1 MRNLA
6 LLCFFVFSL
15 QANAQVKRTDK
26 LKTKDEKNIKIDNT
40 KVNQPVNNSSNS
52 NNTTIGSTNSTSKTK
67 SANDSIA
74 PIDWYKIISYD
85 NKITAVDTSLT
96 IKKFQQLNFLGRD
109 MFGLQS
115 LSNDGQTYNILDYS
129 LVKNNLIPSF
139 GFSSKQWNY
148 YQIEDI
154 NYYKVPTPFTE
165 LAYRSVVKQGQNLN
179 SLFTTN
185 FNERTNVFIGYR
197 ALRSLGAY
205 MNELNS
211 IGNFKFGGSYNTKN
225 EKYFLQTNFV
235 FQDIMNQ
242 ENGGI
247 TDIDLFESSDAP
259 YNNRERLNVHS
270 RNANSMFKGTR
281 AFLNHKYKFNNST
294 ENEIWLKHKF
304 YYQYQ
309 SNEFSQADLS
319 TFDSDIRYF
328 GNSYSNSVR
337 DKVRFKNFYNQLALA
352 YSSAT
357 LGELSFMAEVSNFD
371 YYYNSI
377 VVKQNSEIVP
387 ASLKYD
393 LVTLGG
399 SYAINKEQFSFNA
412 EARQSISEIATT
424 ELKADVIYS
433 LNEKYAIKANYHF
446 LSKIPEMTQQMFQ
459 STYINYNWINNFP
472 NEKIQSVTAE
482 LENPYVNLSG
492 NFQLIHDKIY
502 FSNDDTQFD
511 AYGNAEQLLV
521 SPKQYAKPISYFII
535 KAQREFKFGKFALD
549 NTLMFQQVAQDQN
562 IVNVPN
568 FITRN
573 TIYYS
578 DKVFK
583 NALFLQTGIVFKYHT
598 KYYANEYNPIL
609 GDYFVQDTR
618 KIGGFPT
625 FDFFVNAK
633 IKTARIYLNLEHFNS
648 GITGHNYFATPTR
661 PFTDMRLRFGIVWD
675 FFW

>member
-1 MRNLA
+1 MRNLV
-6 LLCFFVFSL
+6 LLCFFVSSL
-15 QANAQVKRTDK
+15 FANAQVKRSDK
-26 LKTKDEKNIKIDNT
+26 LKIKDEKNVKIDNT
-40 KVNQPVNNSSNS
+40 KVIQPVNNPSNS
-52 NNTTIGSTNSTSKTK
+52 NTIVSSSDNSSNK
-67 SANDSIA
+67 SNLINDSIA

-85 NKITAVDTSLT
+85 NKITVIDTSLT

-129 LVKNNLIPSF
+129 LLTNKLNPSF

-165 LAYRSVVKQGQNLN
+165 LSYRSVVKQGQNLN
-179 SLFTTN
+179 TLFTSN

-205 MNELNS
+205 LNELNS
-211 IGNFKFGGSYNTKN
+211 IGNFKLGGSYNTKN
-225 EKYFLQTNFV
+225 EKYFLQMNFV

-247 TDIDLFESSDAP
+247 TDIDLFESSEAP
-259 YNNRERLNVHS
+259 YNNRERLNVYS
-270 RNANSMFKGTR
+270 RNANSLFKGSR

-294 ENEIWLKHKF
+294 ENQIWLKHQF

-309 SNEFSQADLS
+309 SNEFTQNQLT
-319 TFDSDIRYF
+319 TFESDVQYF
-328 GNSYSNSVR
+328 GNSFSNSIK
-337 DKVRFKNFYNQLALA
+337 DKARFKNFYNQLALA

-357 LGELSFMAEVSNFD
+357 LGELSFMADVSNFD
-371 YYYNSI
+371 YFYNSI
-377 VVKQNSEIVP
+377 VVKGNSEIVP
-387 ASLKYD
+387 AFLKYD
-393 LVTLGG
+393 LVTLGAA
-399 SYAINKEQFSFNA
+399 YAINKEQFSFNA
-412 EARQSISEIATT
+412 EARQSISDVATT
-424 ELKADVIYS
+424 ELKANVFYQI
-433 LNEKYAIKANYHF
+433 NQNYAVKANYQF

-459 STYINYNWINNFP
+459 STYVNYNWAYNFS
-472 NEKIQSVTAE
+472 NEKIQSVNAT
-482 LENPYVNLSG
+482 LDNPYVNISAD
-492 NFQLIHDKIY
+492 FQLIHDKIY
-502 FSNDDTQFD
+502 FSNNSNQFNN
-511 AYGNAEQLLV
+511 YGVAQQQLIT
-521 SPKQYAKPISYFII
+521 PKQYDKPISYVNI

-549 NTLMFQQVAQDQN
+549 NTLLFQQVAQDQN
-562 IVNVPN
+562 IVNVPD

-573 TIYYS
+573 TFYYT
-578 DKVFK
+578 DKLFK
-583 NALFLQTGIVFKYHT
+583 NALFIQTGIVFKYHT

-648 GITGHNYFATPTR
+648 GITGYNYFATPTR

>member
-1 MRNLA
+1 M
-6 LLCFFVFSL
+6 S
-15 QANAQVKRTDK
+15 AQVKRTDK
-26 LKTKDEKNIKIDNT
+26 LKIKDEKNVKIDNT
-40 KVNQPVNNSSNS
+40 KVNQTNNNPTTL
-52 NNTTIGSTNSTSKTK
+52 NNTNVESKNSTTK
-67 SANDSIA
+67 SVTSQDSIA

-85 NKITAVDTSLT
+85 NKITEVDTALT

-115 LSNDGQTYNILDYS
+115 LSNDGQTYNVLDYS
-129 LVKNNLIPSF
+129 LINNHMNPSF

-165 LAYRSVVKQGQNLN
+165 LSYRSVVKQGQNLN
-179 SLFTTN
+179 TLFTTN

-205 MNELNS
+205 LNELNS
-211 IGNFKFGGSYNTKN
+211 IGNFKLGGSYNTKD
-225 EKYFLQTNFV
+225 EKYYLQMNFV

-259 YNNRERLNVHS
+259 YNNRERLNVYM
-270 RNANSMFKGTR
+270 RNANSLFKGTR
-281 AFLNHKYKFNNST
+281 AFLNHKYQFNSST
-294 ENEIWLKHKF
+294 ENEIWVKHKF
-304 YYQYQ
+304 FYEYQ
-309 SNEFSQADLS
+309 SNEFNQTDLT
-319 TFDSDIRYF
+319 TFESSIRYF
-328 GNSYSNSVR
+328 GDSYSNSIK
-337 DKVRFKNFYNQLALA
+337 DKVRFKNFYNQLSLA
-352 YSSAT
+352 YNSTS
-357 LGELSFMAEVSNFD
+357 LGELAFNTEISSFD

-377 VVKQNSEIVP
+377 VVKGNSEIVP
-387 ASLKYD
+387 AFLKYD

-399 SYAINKEQFSFNA
+399 SYGIDKEDFSFNA
-412 EARQSISEIATT
+412 EARQSISEISTT
-424 ELKADVIYS
+424 ELKAEISYDINDLYT
-433 LNEKYAIKANYHF
+433 LKANYQY

-459 STYINYNWINNFP
+459 STYVDYNWINNFS
-472 NEKIQSVTAE
+472 NEKIQSINATF
-482 LENPYVNLSG
+482 ENPYVNLSG
-492 NFQLIHDKIY
+492 NFQLINDKIY
-502 FSNDDTQFD
+502 FSNNNLNL
-511 AYGNAEQLLV
+511 NAFAVPEQQLV
-521 SPKQYAKPISYFII
+521 TPKQYDKTIGYFNI

-549 NTLMFQQVAQDQN
+549 NTLLFQQVTQDEN
-562 IVNVPN
+562 IVNVPS

-573 TIYYS
+573 TIYYT
-578 DKVFK
+578 DKLFK
-583 NALFLQTGIVFKYHT
+583 KALFLQTGIVFKYHT

-609 GDYFVQDTR
+609 GDYFVQDSR

-648 GITGHNYFATPTR
+648 SFTGYNFFATPTR

>member
-1 MRNLA
+1 M
-6 LLCFFVFSL
+6 S
-15 QANAQVKRTDK
+15 AQVKRTDK
-26 LKTKDEKNIKIDNT
+26 LKIKDEKNVKIDNT
-40 KVNQPVNNSSNS
+40 KVNQPNNNPTTL
-52 NNTTIGSTNSTSKTK
+52 NNANVESKNSTTK
-67 SANDSIA
+67 SISSQDSVA

-85 NKITAVDTSLT
+85 NKITEVDTALT

-115 LSNDGQTYNILDYS
+115 LSNDGQTNNVLDYS
-129 LVKNNLIPSF
+129 LINNYMNPSF

-165 LAYRSVVKQGQNLN
+165 LSYRSVVKQGQNLN
-179 SLFTTN
+179 TLFTTN

-205 MNELNS
+205 LNELNS
-211 IGNFKFGGSYNTKN
+211 IGNFKLGGSYNTKD
-225 EKYFLQTNFV
+225 EKYYLQMNFV

-259 YNNRERLNVHS
+259 YNNRERLNVYM
-270 RNANSMFKGTR
+270 RNANSLFKGTR
-281 AFLNHKYKFNNST
+281 AFLNHKYKFNSST

-304 YYQYQ
+304 FYEYQ
-309 SNEFSQADLS
+309 SNEFNQTDLT
-319 TFDSDIRYF
+319 TFESNIRYF
-328 GNSYSNSVR
+328 GDSYSNSIK
-337 DKVRFKNFYNQLALA
+337 DKVRFKNFYNQLSLA
-352 YSSAT
+352 YNSAS
-357 LGELSFMAEVSNFD
+357 LGELAFNAEISSFD

-377 VVKQNSEIVP
+377 VVKGNSEIVP

-399 SYAINKEQFSFNA
+399 SYGINKEDFNFNA
-412 EARQSISEIATT
+412 EARQSISEISTT
-424 ELKADVIYS
+424 ELKAEISYDITDLYT
-433 LNEKYAIKANYHF
+433 LKANYQY

-459 STYINYNWINNFP
+459 SSYVDYNWINNFS
-472 NEKIQSVTAE
+472 NEKIQSINATF
-482 LENPYVNLSG
+482 ENPYVNLSG
-492 NFQLIHDKIY
+492 NFQLINDKIY
-502 FSNDDTQFD
+502 FSNNNLKL
-511 AYGNAEQLLV
+511 NAFGVPEQQLV
-521 SPKQYAKPISYFII
+521 SPKQYDKTIGYFNV

-549 NTLMFQQVAQDQN
+549 NTLLFQQVTQDEN
-562 IVNVPN
+562 IVNVPS

-578 DKVFK
+578 DKLFK
-583 NALFLQTGIVFKYHT
+583 KALFLQTGIVFKYHT

-609 GDYFVQDTR
+609 GDYFVQDSR

-648 GITGHNYFATPTR
+648 SLTGYNFFATPTR

>member
-6 LLCFFVFSL
+6 LLFFLIYSL
-15 QANAQVKRTDK
+15 QASAQVKRTDK
-26 LKTKDEKNIKIDNT
+26 LKIKDEKNTQINKP
-40 KVNQPVNNSSNS
+40 KVNQTLNNSSIS
-52 NNTTIGSTNSTSKTK
+52 SKDPSSKT
-67 SANDSIA
+67 SSSNDSIA

-85 NKITAVDTSLT
+85 NKITEVDTALT

-115 LSNDGQTYNILDYS
+115 LSNDGQTYNVLDYS
-129 LVKNNLIPSF
+129 LIKNHMNPSF
-139 GFSSKQWNY
+139 GFSSRQWNY

-165 LAYRSVVKQGQNLN
+165 LSYRSVVKQGQNLN

-185 FNERTNVFIGYR
+185 FNERTNVFVGYR

-205 MNELNS
+205 LNELNS
-211 IGNFKFGGSYNTKN
+211 IGNFKLGGSYNTKD
-225 EKYFLQTNFV
+225 EKYYLQMNFV

-259 YNNRERLNVHS
+259 YNNRERLNVYM
-270 RNANSMFKGTR
+270 RNASSLFKGTR
-281 AFLNHKYKFNNST
+281 AYLNHKYKFNNST

-304 YYQYQ
+304 FYEYQ
-309 SNEFSQADLS
+309 SNEFDQTDLI
-319 TFDSDIRYF
+319 TFESNIRYF
-328 GNSYSNSVR
+328 GDSYSNSIK
-337 DKVRFKNFYNQLALA
+337 DKVRFKNFYNQLSLA
-352 YSSAT
+352 YNSAS
-357 LGELSFMAEVSNFD
+357 LGELAFNAQVSSFD

-377 VVKQNSEIVP
+377 VVKGNSEIVP
-387 ASLKYD
+387 AFLKYD

-399 SYAINKEQFSFNA
+399 SYGINKEQFHFNA
-412 EARQSISEIATT
+412 EARQSISEISTT
-424 ELKADVIYS
+424 ELKADIIYDIND
-433 LNEKYAIKANYHF
+433 LYTLKVNYQY

-459 STYINYNWINNFP
+459 STYVAYNWINNFS
-472 NEKIQSVTAE
+472 NEKIQSINATF
-482 LENPYVNLSG
+482 ENPYVNLLG
-492 NFQLIHDKIY
+492 NFQLINDKIY
-502 FSNDDTQFD
+502 FSNNNLKL
-511 AYGNAEQLLV
+511 NAFGVPEQQLIT
-521 SPKQYAKPISYFII
+521 PKQYNKTIGYFNV

-549 NTLMFQQVAQDQN
+549 NTLLFQQVTQDEN
-562 IVNVPN
+562 IVNVPS

-573 TIYYS
+573 TIYYT
-578 DKVFK
+578 DKLFK

-648 GITGHNYFATPTR
+648 GITGYNFFATPTR

>member
-1 MRNLA
+1 M
-6 LLCFFVFSL
+6 S
-15 QANAQVKRTDK
+15 AQVKRTDK
-26 LKTKDEKNIKIDNT
+26 LKIKDEKNVKIDNT
-40 KVNQPVNNSSNS
+40 KVNQTNNNPTTL
-52 NNTTIGSTNSTSKTK
+52 NNTNVESKNSTTK
-67 SANDSIA
+67 SVTSQDSIA

-85 NKITAVDTSLT
+85 NKITEVDTALT
-96 IKKFQQLNFLGRD
+96 IKKIQQLNFLGRD

-115 LSNDGQTYNILDYS
+115 LSNDGQTYNVLDYS
-129 LVKNNLIPSF
+129 LINNHMNPSF

-165 LAYRSVVKQGQNLN
+165 LSYRSVVKQGQNLN
-179 SLFTTN
+179 TLFTTN

-205 MNELNS
+205 LNELNS
-211 IGNFKFGGSYNTKN
+211 IGNFKLGGSYNTKD
-225 EKYFLQTNFV
+225 EKYYLQMNFV

-259 YNNRERLNVHS
+259 YNNRERLNVYM
-270 RNANSMFKGTR
+270 RNANSLFKGTR
-281 AFLNHKYKFNNST
+281 AFLSHKYKFNSST

-304 YYQYQ
+304 FYEYQ
-309 SNEFSQADLS
+309 SNVFNQTDLT
-319 TFDSDIRYF
+319 TFESNIRYF
-328 GNSYSNSVR
+328 GDSYSSSIK
-337 DKVRFKNFYNQLALA
+337 DKVRFKNFYNQLSLA
-352 YSSAT
+352 YNSAS
-357 LGELSFMAEVSNFD
+357 LGELAFNAEISSFD

-377 VVKQNSEIVP
+377 VVKGNSEIVP

-399 SYAINKEQFSFNA
+399 SYGINKEDFNFNA
-412 EARQSISEIATT
+412 EARQSISEISTT
-424 ELKADVIYS
+424 ELKAEISYDITDLYT
-433 LNEKYAIKANYHF
+433 LKANYQY

-459 STYINYNWINNFP
+459 SSYVDYNWINNFS
-472 NEKIQSVTAE
+472 NEKIQSINATF
-482 LENPYVNLSG
+482 ENPYVNLSG
-492 NFQLIHDKIY
+492 NFQLINDKIY
-502 FSNDDTQFD
+502 FSNNNLQL
-511 AYGNAEQLLV
+511 NAFGVPEQQLV
-521 SPKQYAKPISYFII
+521 SPKQYNKTIGYFNV

-549 NTLMFQQVAQDQN
+549 NTLLFQQVTQDEN
-562 IVNVPN
+562 IVNVPS

-573 TIYYS
+573 TIYYT
-578 DKVFK
+578 DKLFK
-583 NALFLQTGIVFKYHT
+583 KALFLQTGIVFKYHT

-609 GDYFVQDTR
+609 GDYFVQDSR

-648 GITGHNYFATPTR
+648 SLTGYNFFATPTR